1 MRVCTVLMRVDV
13 SEMAIVDACRS
24 SFSMENE
31 SVGSVGNGVAS
42 NNIASI
48 PYLTSAESEVYTCD
62 ICTSH
67 GDVAKVSPGTSP
79 PPPLGAG
86 TPETAQT
93 MKGMNCIG
101 RPVVCSLSDG
111 EFGNMAGDGEI
122 QTTGG

>member
-1 MRVCTVLMRVDV
+1 VLMRVDV

-24 SFSMENE
+24 SFSMGNG

-48 PYLTSAESEVYTCD
+48 PYLTSAESEVYTCN

-79 PPPLGAG
+79 PPPPLGAG

-93 MKGMNCIG
+93 MEGHEVHIG
-101 RPVVCSLSDG
+101 RPVVCSLSDR